1 MCRYVND
8 DICMYNLWAIFICAR
23 RLSMTNLVVCRMEG
37 RAFFQN
43 EILLNVERLV
53 LSVIN
58 VIA

>member
-23 RLSMTNLVVCRMEG
+23 RLSMTNLVVLRMEG

-43 EILLNVERLV
+43 EILNVERHV